1 MPLDV
6 AQWRTEVH
14 ENSTAF
20 SVRYSKKLFEGQSAF
35 QRVEI
40 LDTDRMGRVLLL
52 DGLFM
57 VTEKDHF
64 IYHEMLVHPAM
75 HVIPDPRRVLVIG
88 GGDGGTVTE
97 LVKHPGLESV
107 VLCEIDEMVVSSC
120 REFMPAVSAGLDD
133 PRVEIVCRDGAAFV
147 REHPGEFDLILVDST
162 DPIGPGVV
170 LFEEPFY
177 ESVKK
182 ALRTGGAAV
191 FQTES
196 PLFMEK
202 TFRTSVG
209 RLRRVFGSSK
219 ARPYVAVISSY
230 PGGLWSFT
238 FCSELREPVA
248 EAPSALPAY
257 LDGRLRY
264 YDAQVHTSAFV
275 VPVFVREALLTHEG
289 PAKSDAR

>member
-6 AQWRTEVH
+6 AQWRTEIY

-20 SVRYSKKLFEGQSAF
+20 SVKYATTLFDGRSAF

-40 LDTDRMGRVLLL
+40 LDTDYLGRVLLL

-75 HVIPDPRRVLVIG
+75 HVVPDPRRVLVIG

-97 LVKHPGLESV
+97 LVKHPGLQSV
-107 VLCEIDEMVVSSC
+107 ILCEIDEMVVSSC
-120 REFMPAVSAGLDD
+120 REFMPAVSSGLDD
-133 PRVEIVCRDGAAFV
+133 PRVETVFRDGAAFV

-182 ALRTGGAAV
+182 ALRKGGAAV

-196 PLFMEK
+196 PLFMER
-202 TFRTSVG
+202 TFCTSVK
-209 RLRRVFGSSK
+209 RLRRVFGQR
-219 ARPYVAVISSY
+219 AALPYLTVIPSY
-230 PGGLWSFT
+230 PGALWSFT
-238 FCSELREPVA
+238 FCSELRDPLK
-248 EAPSALPAY
+248 EAPSAQPGY
-257 LDGRLRY
+257 LDGKLRC
-264 YDAQVHTSAFV
+264 YDAQVHSAAFV
-275 VPVFVREALLTHEG
+275 LPVFVREALERYSHA
-289 PAKSDAR
+289 P